1 MMVWAGLMRG
11 GGASNGGV
19 ACGRG
24 LRVGAWPGS
33 TLPYGA
39 RCVLGGRGLIR
50 PRPLFQ
56 AAPGGE
62 AAPWAGGGE
71 ETSGGGDFGAF
82 YQSEESFAGPAPLYG
97 SAYLKAA
104 PPPGPALSGSAPS
117 KGDGSAPGM

>member
-24 LRVGAWPGS
+24 LRGGS

-39 RCVLGGRGLIR
+39 RWGGGRGLIR